1 MFVLTDDPENP
12 VAFNNITE
20 DEIMHNTPDNIILH
34 NIDTISA
41 EQPQSAD
48 ISSNPLVTIKD
59 VSSNPYVAIKAGQ
72 ADSIYLNQPTVIQED
87 HISLNQPADI
97 QDQTADV
104 RRNATDTS
112 RRKSNHRQRND
123 RYYKQTVNFFSVYKF
138 RIYLKSMKNKK
149 SVPKFGLFMD
159 DYFQDFGPMMEIPG
173 DYKELFINGV
183 QFDEESSTSS
193 DTELCIVD
201 NIFVKDDV
209 FEESLELVK
218 KYGMSMN
225 LDDNGWAT
233 IPNMF
238 QIIRLYGNQE
248 PVNLISTSASK
259 GNVSA
264 NYGANMSFVSEDTG
278 TNIPSVQITRVQAL
292 PSYEFPQTSHNPRDP
307 NQYGR
312 QSAINE
318 MTNQPIASPL
328 ILNHPPEHGNQQ
340 LFVGSPRFQDPRNLS
355 SFGM

>member
-1 MFVLTDDPENP
+1 
-12 VAFNNITE
+12 
-20 DEIMHNTPDNIILH
+20 
-34 NIDTISA
+34 
-41 EQPQSAD
+41 
-48 ISSNPLVTIKD
+48 
-59 VSSNPYVAIKAGQ
+59 
-72 ADSIYLNQPTVIQED
+72 
-87 HISLNQPADI
+87 
-97 QDQTADV
+97 
-104 RRNATDTS
+104 
-112 RRKSNHRQRND
+112 
-123 RYYKQTVNFFSVYKF
+123 
-138 RIYLKSMKNKK
+138 
-149 SVPKFGLFMD
+149 
-159 DYFQDFGPMMEIPG
+159 
-173 DYKELFINGV
+173 
-183 QFDEESSTSS
+183 
-193 DTELCIVD
+193 
-201 NIFVKDDV
+201 
-209 FEESLELVK
+209 
-218 KYGMSMN
+218 MSMN

-355 SFGM
+355 SFGLSPSNFVEQLSIAAENCTPIGSACKDRNGALITNKKEVFMQFGIPSKFIKLSQMTL